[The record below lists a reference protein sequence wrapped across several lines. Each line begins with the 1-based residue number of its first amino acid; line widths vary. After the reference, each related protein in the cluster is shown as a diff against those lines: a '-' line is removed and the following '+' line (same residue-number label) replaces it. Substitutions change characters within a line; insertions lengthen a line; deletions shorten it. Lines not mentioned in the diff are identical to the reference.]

1 MSGTGGGG
9 GVPAEE
15 EEDEDPEEDSSL
27 AGTGHRFFFLA
38 KSRGVFQLS
47 TKQVEGRVAV
57 RLGGGQV
64 AGTRPLPGSRR
75 G

>member
-9 GVPAEE
+9 GVPAE

-27 AGTGHRFFFLA
+27 AGTGHRGA

-47 TKQVEGRVAV
+47 TQQVEVRVAV